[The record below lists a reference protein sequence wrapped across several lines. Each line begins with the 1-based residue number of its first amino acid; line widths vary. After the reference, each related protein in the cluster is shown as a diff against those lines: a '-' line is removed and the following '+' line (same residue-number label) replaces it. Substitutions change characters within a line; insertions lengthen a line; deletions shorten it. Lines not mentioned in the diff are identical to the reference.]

1 MIREFGLYLAIRLLG
16 KLVVEKGVKMAELI
30 HPELSYKIVGVLYK
44 VYNELGGGYQE
55 KVYQAAVRRELL
67 NNKLGFIEQV
77 KIDLFYD
84 GNKIHRYYLDFIIE
98 HKIVLELKVT
108 PRFTPRDVTQ
118 VLSYLKQSGLSLGIL
133 ASLNRNEILFKRILK
148 GKS

>member
-1 MIREFGLYLAIRLLG
+1 
-16 KLVVEKGVKMAELI
+16 MAELI
-30 HPELSYKIVGVLYK
+30 YPELSYKIVGVLYK
-44 VYNELGGGYQE
+44 IYNELGGGYQE

-77 KIDLFYD
+77 KVDLFYD

-108 PRFTPRDVTQ
+108 PRFVPRDIMQ
-118 VLSYLKQSGLSLGIL
+118 VLGYLKQSELQLGIL
-133 ASLNRNEILFKRILK
+133 ASLNRNEIFFKRLLK
-148 GKS
+148 GRNSDSRNLRNSNYANI